1 MGDASENDTGTRR
14 FRSAT
19 GIKRISGGYM
29 TDNQSGKTMVKEIVS
44 VLEEKK
50 GEEITILD
58 IRQVSVIADYFIIV
72 SAENPRQLDSL
83 SDAVQDKMEKLG
95 FRLRRVE
102 GVPESGWLLLDYNDV
117 IVHVFHKEQRQYYDL
132 ERIWSDGKRILDV
145 TKL

>member
-1 MGDASENDTGTRR
+1 
-14 FRSAT
+14 
-19 GIKRISGGYM
+19 M

-58 IRQVSVIADYFIIV
+58 IRQISVIADYFIIV

-132 ERIWSDGKRILDV
+132 ERIWSDGKRIPEV